1 MNNHLMANTNLGVF
15 DLITYW
21 TGKLTNLGKTL
32 HWMKKVKSYFVER
45 PHVKNLSGKLG
56 ANSATD
62 KSVDTHSKLPIKSY
76 KSSYGGVM

>member
-1 MNNHLMANTNLGVF
+1 
-15 DLITYW
+15 
-21 TGKLTNLGKTL
+21 
-32 HWMKKVKSYFVER
+32 MKKVKSYFVER